1 MLTPMQWVYV
11 TAAVVGGVIL
21 LFQILGSLIGAD
33 HPHDIGHDMHA
44 DHDGESSGAA
54 SWLSFRAI
62 VAFCTF
68 FGIGGMASSNA
79 GWSPM
84 ASVGVALLC
93 GAVSFV
99 LMRSA
104 LMQFDKL
111 RSSGT
116 VEIKNAVGVEARVY
130 LPIPAEK
137 SGVGAVTA
145 PIQGRTMQYRAL
157 TTGREL
163 KTGEMC
169 RVIAFQGD
177 DTVVVEAL

>member
-1 MLTPMQWVYV
+1 MQWVYV
-11 TAAVVGGVIL
+11 SAAVVGGVVL

-33 HPHDIGHDMHA
+33 GTHDIGHDMHA
-44 DHDGESSGAA
+44 DHGGESTGAA

-62 VAFCTF
+62 IAFTTF
-68 FGIGGMASSNA
+68 FGIGGMASTGA

-84 ASVGVALLC
+84 ASVGVALAC

-99 LMRSA
+99 LMRTA

-116 VEIKNAVGVEARVY
+116 VMIANAVGVEAKVY
-130 LPIPAEK
+130 LTIPAAK
-137 SGVGAVTA
+137 GGVGAVTA
-145 PIQGRTMQYRAL
+145 PVQGRTVQYRAL
-157 TTGREL
+157 TPGREL

-169 RVIAFQGD
+169 KVIAFQGD